1 MNVNIICVAYRGY
14 SHSEGKPSEAGI
26 KLDALAISS
35 YVKTC
40 DKINKERVFLLGRS
54 LGGAVAL
61 NLIYEL
67 EI

>member
-1 MNVNIICVAYRGY
+1 MNFNIICVAYRGY
-14 SHSEGKPSEAGI
+14 SHSEGTPTEAGI
-26 KLDALAISS
+26 KLDALSISN
-35 YVKTC
+35 YVKSC
-40 DKINKERVFLLGRS
+40 EKINKERVFLLGRS